1 MCLKIITILLYH
13 LSLYLQQLKKIN
25 MNALKY
31 TLVTTL
37 LPFSLM
43 AQNKM
48 APEKISSPPV
58 IIKTSMDSCSYAM
71 GMSIATDLKARGVNE
86 LNYDLFAKALVDGF
100 AGTNTVFSKEEMQ
113 KAISNYLSQA
123 KKSKAEGVLEEGQK
137 FLAENKVKK
146 GVITLPSGLQYLVLK
161 QGTGA
166 KPKVKDDVTVHYEG
180 KLLNG
185 YKFDSSYDR
194 KEPIDLNLSQVIPG
208 WTEGLQQMQVGSKY
222 RLFIPWELGYGA
234 EGAGDI
240 PPYSVLVFDIE
251 LLKIG
256 K

>member
-1 MCLKIITILLYH
+1 
-13 LSLYLQQLKKIN
+13 
-25 MNALKY
+25 MNALKF
-31 TLVTTL
+31 TLITAL
-37 LPFSLM
+37 LPFSVL

-48 APEKISSPPV
+48 SPEKISSPPV
-58 IIKTSMDSCSYAM
+58 VMKTSMDSCSYAM

-100 AGTNTVFSKEEMQ
+100 AGTNTLFSKEEMQ
-113 KAISNYLSQA
+113 KAISNYLSKA
-123 KKSKAEGVLEEGQK
+123 KKSQADGVLAEGEK

-161 QGTGA
+161 PGTGA

-185 YKFDSSYDR
+185 FKFDSSYDR

-208 WTEGLQQMQVGSKY
+208 WT
-222 RLFIPWELGYGA
+222 
-234 EGAGDI
+234 
-240 PPYSVLVFDIE
+240 
-251 LLKIG
+251 
-256 K
+256 